1 MVNFSQFHKGGDRMG
16 LPVIRS
22 GGIEANC
29 SDLVVDEN
37 TCAYLL
43 SVAGYQTAVKGIIAN
58 VLEYQTV
65 TVALNSS
72 YQYVNRAAES
82 YSVHYQKLPSALFQ
96 GTILPKI
103 ALPNYEESNDAF
115 LILAE
120 SETSARAL
128 FFNHLEG
135 KTEIP
140 LHRTW
145 SDWLWRT
152 FTKESW
158 LTPLE
163 TLIGSYKGFLVS
175 IYEDDLKDA
184 ITTAIR
190 NKTAEI
196 TKCFEKGGTHADE
209 QS

>member
-1 MVNFSQFHKGGDRMG
+1 MS

-22 GGIEANC
+22 GGIEAYC

-72 YQYVNRAAES
+72 YQYVNRVAES
-82 YSVHYQKLPSALFQ
+82 YSVHYQKLPSELFQ
-96 GTILPKI
+96 GTILPKM
-103 ALPNYEESNDAF
+103 ALPNYEESKDAF

-120 SETSARAL
+120 SESSARAL

-209 QS
+209 QP

>member
-1 MVNFSQFHKGGDRMG
+1 MT
-16 LPVIRS
+16 LPIIRS
-22 GGIEANC
+22 RGIQAYC

-37 TCAYLL
+37 KWAYLM

-58 VLEYQTV
+58 VLEFQAV
-65 TVALNSS
+65 TVAVNGS
-72 YQYVNRAAES
+72 YEYINRAAES

-96 GTILPKI
+96 GTILPKT
-103 ALPNYEESNDAF
+103 ALPNYEESKDAF

-120 SETSARAL
+120 STLSAKTL
-128 FFNHLEG
+128 FFNHLEE

-140 LHRTW
+140 LHSAW

-152 FTKESW
+152 FTEEGW

-163 TLIGSYKGFLVS
+163 TIIGGYKGFLVD

-184 ITTAIR
+184 ITMEIR
-190 NKTAEI
+190 NKTPEI
-196 TKCFEKGGTHADE
+196 NRCFEKGGTHADE